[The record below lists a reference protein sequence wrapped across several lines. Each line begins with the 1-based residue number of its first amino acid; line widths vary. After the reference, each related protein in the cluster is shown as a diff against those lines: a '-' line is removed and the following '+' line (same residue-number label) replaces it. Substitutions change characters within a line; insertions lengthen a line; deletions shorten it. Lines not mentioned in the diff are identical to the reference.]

1 MSKLGM
7 QIAAAQSKIEPDI
20 IFKNAKVVN
29 VFLGEIENC
38 DVAVYNGKIVGL
50 GEYNGKNEIDVDGK
64 YLIPSFIDSH
74 CHIESSLVSPIE
86 YAKIVVPKG
95 VTAII
100 ADPHEIANVC
110 GEDGLEY
117 MFSAAE
123 GLPLDVHFMLPSCVP
138 ATPFENSGAVIDS
151 KLCHELI
158 KKYNFRGLGEFMDF
172 VSLLNSSDEVMSK
185 LKCTDIV
192 DGHAPSLTGK
202 ELCAYIGAGVK
213 TCHECTKATEALE
226 KVSRGMYVQM
236 REGTSAKNIE
246 GLLPAVTTR
255 NSDRFLLCTD
265 DKHVDDIITEGTVSN
280 CVRKAVSL
288 GLDPIDA
295 IRMASLNAAQCY
307 KLENTGAIAPGYF
320 ANIIISEDITATK
333 ITEVYKNGVLVA
345 KNDKAL
351 FDKTSVDTSKV
362 TNTIHINELTSK
374 DFEMTFDSSVPVIG
388 VMPRTLVTN
397 KLYKNDDTGLNY
409 CACLERHKGTGNIG
423 KAFVDGF
430 NLKCGAVAQSIGHD
444 SHNITVLGTNPED
457 MALAVN
463 SLGKDGGIVVV
474 IDGKVESS
482 MILPIAGLMSDKS
495 ADIAC
500 KEYVS
505 IKEAIEKLAPGS
517 EIDTLMMLSFLSLC
531 VIPEVRVNDQGL
543 FDVTTMEFVK

>member
-38 DVAVYNGKIVGL
+38 DVAIYNGKIVGL

-255 NSDRFLLCTD
+255 NADRFLLCTD
-265 DKHVDDIITEGTVSN
+265 DKHVDDIIAEGTVSN

-295 IRMASLNAAQCY
+295 IKMASLNAAQCY

-320 ANIIISEDITATK
+320 ANIIISEDITVTK

-397 KLYKNDDTGLNY
+397 KLYKSDDTGLNY